1 MIPRVGVVMST
12 RAIKSADTASIPAP
26 YVQYPPTLGSAC
38 GSNIP
43 MTLSYV
49 AHQFLPVDTSQLNC
63 PQKWVKCGQT
73 SLLICGP
80 KNGHT
85 CPVEL
90 KDGRISNQFS
100 ALEGPAYGL
109 QLISE

>member
-1 MIPRVGVVMST
+1 MSSPNSLARRDAKRSKVAQRSGLSAGLVG
-12 RAIKSADTASIPAP
+12 
-26 YVQYPPTLGSAC
+26 G
-38 GSNIP
+38 G
-43 MTLSYV
+43 
-49 AHQFLPVDTSQLNC
+49 QLNR
-63 PQKWVKCGQT
+63 PRKWVKSGQT

-100 ALEGPAYGL
+100 ALEGSSLRFAAHCG
-109 QLISE
+109 